1 MNHYD
6 TFALIWKPKKLF
18 PEVFYRNC
26 VGHSM
31 STMKAY
37 LHSWDMELKKDLE
50 DQARNSL
57 SHALQ

>member
-1 MNHYD
+1 
-6 TFALIWKPKKLF
+6 
-18 PEVFYRNC
+18 
-26 VGHSM
+26 M
-31 STMKAY
+31 SRIKAY